1 MVDDEN
7 VEVIESYL
15 RVRAAEAI
23 EKSIKLAEDNMFSE
37 AQRLLADMINMIRN
51 NKKARKDK
59 M

>member
-23 EKSIKLAEDNMFSE
+23 EQSIKLAEDNMFSE

>member
-1 MVDDEN
+1 MIDDEN

-23 EKSIKLAEDNMFSE
+23 EQSIKLAEDNMFSE